1 MKNGVWREKAG
12 ELFFLRIIATVKNDI
27 LYTEM
32 TYYAKIIVA
41 VSQITYYTEICGG
54 Y

>member
-1 MKNGVWREKAG
+1 M
-12 ELFFLRIIATVKNDI
+12 TY
-27 LYTEM
+27 YTEM